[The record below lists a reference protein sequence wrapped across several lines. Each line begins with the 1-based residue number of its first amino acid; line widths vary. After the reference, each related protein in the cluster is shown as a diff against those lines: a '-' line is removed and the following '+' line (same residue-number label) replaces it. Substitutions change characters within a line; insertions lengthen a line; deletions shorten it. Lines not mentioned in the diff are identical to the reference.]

1 MVHDLHQGD
10 QNCTTAI
17 GIETLC
23 VLVPKSIGKS
33 VLKRRYLCKLASSS
47 VDSDC
52 VFACFLVLAYT
63 ISPNYNKTKRF
74 PPFCIFKSHIFFKS
88 RLAHW
93 DSFCF
98 NAIGWWKL
106 CFGFAFETL
115 TRHWEL
121 NGQFSQ
127 KLKIINAFQLYHNF
141 KRLCSW
147 WDTSYKAFSFN
158 FRVRVPFWPEFFFDR
173 SRYHLCSRAGGRGFE
188 PWPDQH

>member
-17 GIETLC
+17 DIETLC
-23 VLVPKSIGKS
+23 VLVPKSVWKS

-52 VFACFLVLAYT
+52 VIACFLVLTYT
-63 ISPNYNKTKRF
+63 ISSNYNKTKRF
-74 PPFCIFKSHIFFKS
+74 PRIFKSRIFFES

-98 NAIGWWKL
+98 NAIGWSKL

-115 TRHWEL
+115 TRHWKL

-127 KLKIINAFQLYHNF
+127 KLKIINAFQLYHIF
-141 KRLCSW
+141 RRLCSW
-147 WDTSYKAFSFN
+147 WDTPYKAFSFN
-158 FRVRVPFWPEFFFDR
+158 FMVRVPFKPEFFFDYSR
-173 SRYHLCSRAGGRGFE
+173 SYLCSRAVGHGFK